1 MTRVFLLASGS
12 NWSAGF
18 LASYI
23 MYVRYANPPMKERY
37 VTLHANLKNRN
48 RFFGLGVADGVAAG
62 AAAGA
67 SA

>member
-1 MTRVFLLASGS
+1 MTSVFLLGSGS

-23 MYVRYANPPMKERY
+23 MYVRYTNPPIKERY
-37 VTLHANLKNRN
+37 VTLHTNLKNRN
-48 RFFGLGVADGVAAG
+48 RFFGLGVADEV
-62 AAAGA
+62 AAGA